1 VFFHEES
8 YVLKCPWA
16 YTEKMSAD
24 APNIGRI
31 RVFSRDFYAYAQEH
45 L

>member
-1 VFFHEES
+1 LECS
-8 YVLKCPWA
+8 WA
-16 YTEKMSAD
+16 YAEKTSAD

-31 RVFSRDFYAYAQEH
+31 RVFSRDFYAYAHEY